1 MSRLSSNARQI
12 TYTIDRFRGVNE
24 NADVSKMKPGEATY
38 MRNYRITDAGALTVR
53 PGIKT
58 EQPPF
63 ENMSGA
69 IRGMWS
75 GRLGGVDSLVYLQGT
90 ELYIKE
96 QNGTHFLQG
105 ATIDGTGKAEV
116 VFFGGLLYIF
126 TGSELYY
133 VTSDLDSLEVVEG
146 YVPTVSIATAPDGAG
161 TLYESVNK
169 LTAKRKVRYSADG
182 TSTTYALPEEC
193 PAEIISVQVD
203 GLFTKE
209 YTTSKV
215 AGSERRQVTFET
227 APAAGAN
234 NIVIEYSAKRE
245 EIYKG
250 YSSGMMLTY
259 SKPGETG
266 NTVKA
271 VQRWTGDYWETLGKS
286 GYTANETTVTITTTT
301 TEAYPWRVI
310 YYTDAHNRSE
320 VTSMTAAEIYN
331 GTQDTRLFIYGDG
344 SNKVLYSGLDE
355 NGIGTASYF
364 PDLNEIEVGNTNSP
378 VTSLIRHKSR
388 LLVFKETEAYSVY
401 YSLMTLADSRV
412 TAAFY
417 VNAISRNV
425 GCSANCRATGAN
437 NKVYTACYGSLYE
450 WASTNTTGNITADD
464 RNSKVVSERVSA
476 TVKALTG
483 EKHLVYNGLTQELIC
498 FSGKVAVLYNFAADA
513 WYIYDSLVSG
523 INETISAAEIYNGT
537 VYFGT
542 TGGHLKRFDASSPVD
557 ETSTI
562 IKAIWSSAWL
572 DFGKPHY
579 QKYSPKLWLSGVSMS
594 ENEGGNFSVLV
605 STDKN
610 GNGSWTQLSF
620 DGNGG
625 EPTISRCIK
634 KVCKFAYYQLTLKT
648 EEAGV
653 HDLLTGAV
661 INASYTIPVK

>member
-1 MSRLSSNARQI
+1 
-12 TYTIDRFRGVNE
+12 
-24 NADVSKMKPGEATY
+24 
-38 MRNYRITDAGALTVR
+38 
-53 PGIKT
+53 
-58 EQPPF
+58 
-63 ENMSGA
+63 
-69 IRGMWS
+69 
-75 GRLGGVDSLVYLQGT
+75 
-90 ELYIKE
+90 
-96 QNGTHFLQG
+96 
-105 ATIDGTGKAEV
+105 
-116 VFFGGLLYIF
+116 
-126 TGSELYY
+126 
-133 VTSDLDSLEVVEG
+133 
-146 YVPTVSIATAPDGAG
+146 
-161 TLYESVNK
+161 
-169 LTAKRKVRYSADG
+169 
-182 TSTTYALPEEC
+182 
-193 PAEIISVQVD
+193 
-203 GLFTKE
+203 
-209 YTTSKV
+209 
-215 AGSERRQVTFET
+215 
-227 APAAGAN
+227 
-234 NIVIEYSAKRE
+234 
-245 EIYKG
+245 
-250 YSSGMMLTY
+250 
-259 SKPGETG
+259 
-266 NTVKA
+266 
-271 VQRWTGDYWETLGKS
+271 
-286 GYTANETTVTITTTT
+286 
-301 TEAYPWRVI
+301 
-310 YYTDAHNRSE
+310 
-320 VTSMTAAEIYN
+320 
-331 GTQDTRLFIYGDG
+331 
-344 SNKVLYSGLDE
+344 
-355 NGIGTASYF
+355 
-364 PDLNEIEVGNTNSP
+364 
-378 VTSLIRHKSR
+378 
-388 LLVFKETEAYSVY
+388 
-401 YSLMTLADSRV
+401 MTLADSRV

-464 RNSKVVSERVSA
+464 RNSKVVSDRVSA

-483 EKHLVYNGLTQELIC
+483 EKHLVFNGLTQELIC
-498 FSGKVAVLYNFAADA
+498 FSGKLAVLYNFAADA

-594 ENEGGNFSVLV
+594 EDEGGNFSVLV

-648 EEAGV
+648 EEAGD

>member
-38 MRNYRITDAGALTVR
+38 MRNYRITDAGALKVR

-63 ENMSGA
+63 QNMSGA

-90 ELYIKE
+90 ELYIKD
-96 QNGTHFLQG
+96 QGGTYLLEG
-105 ATIDGTGKAEV
+105 ATINGTGKAEV

-133 VTSDLDSLEVVEG
+133 VTSHLDALKAVEG

-182 TSTTYALPEEC
+182 TSKTYALPEEC
-193 PAEIISVQVD
+193 PAEIVSVQVD
-203 GLFTKE
+203 GLMTSE

-215 AGSERRQVTFET
+215 TGSERWQVVFET

-234 NIVIEYSAKRE
+234 NVVIEYKAQRE
-245 EIYKG
+245 AEYIG
-250 YSSGMMLTY
+250 YSTTLNYAQS
-259 SKPGETG
+259 GETG
-266 NTVKA
+266 NTVRF
-271 VQRWTGDYWETLGKS
+271 VQYYTGDYWATLGGE
-286 GYTANETTVTITTTT
+286 GYTATESTVTIKGTW
-301 TEAYPWRVI
+301 ESGIKWRVV
-310 YYTDAHNRSE
+310 YWTDAHNRSE

-331 GTQDTRLFIYGDG
+331 GAQDTRLFIYGDG

-401 YSLMTLADSRV
+401 YSLITLADSRV

-417 VNAISRNV
+417 VNAVSRNV
-425 GCSANCRATGAN
+425 GCSANCRAAGAN

-483 EKHLVYNGLTQELIC
+483 EKHLVFNGLTQELIC

-542 TGGHLKRFDASSPVD
+542 TDGHLKRFDASSPVD

-579 QKYSPKLWLSGVSMS
+579 QKYSPKLWLSGVLMS

-605 STDKN
+605 STDKI
-610 GNGSWTQLSF
+610 GNGAWTQLSF

-648 EEAGV
+648 EELGA

>member
-24 NADVSKMKPGEATY
+24 NADVSKMKHGEATY

-90 ELYIKE
+90 KLYIKD
-96 QNGTHFLQG
+96 QGGTHLLQG
-105 ATIDGTGKAEV
+105 ATINGTGKAEV

-133 VTSDLDSLEVVEG
+133 VTSHLDSLEVVEG

-161 TLYESVNK
+161 ILYESVNK

-209 YTTSKV
+209 YTTGKV
-215 AGSERRQVTFET
+215 TGSERRQVTFET

-250 YSSGMMLTY
+250 YSSGMKLTY

-425 GCSANCRATGAN
+425 GCSANCRAVGAN

-542 TGGHLKRFDASSPVD
+542 TDGHLKRFDASSPVD

-610 GNGSWTQLSF
+610 GNGAWTQLSF

>member
-24 NADVSKMKPGEATY
+24 NADVSKMKNGEATY
-38 MRNYRITDAGALTVR
+38 MRNYRVTDAGALEVR

-63 ENMSGA
+63 QNMSGA

-90 ELYIKE
+90 KLYIKT
-96 QNGTHFLQG
+96 QSGTYLLAG
-105 ATIDGTGKAEV
+105 ATINETGKAEI

-133 VTSDLDSLEVVEG
+133 VTSHLDALKVVEG

-161 TLYESVNK
+161 TLYEPVNK
-169 LTAKRKVRYSADG
+169 LTPKRKVRYSADG
-182 TSTTYALPEEC
+182 TSKTYALPEEC
-193 PAEIISVQVD
+193 PAEIVSVQID
-203 GLFTKE
+203 GLMTNE

-215 AGSERRQVTFET
+215 TGSERWQVTFET

-234 NIVIEYSAKRE
+234 NVVIEYKAQRE
-245 EIYKG
+245 AEYIG
-250 YSSGMMLTY
+250 YSTILDYAQS
-259 SKPGETG
+259 GETG
-266 NTVKA
+266 NTVRF
-271 VQRWTGDYWETLGKS
+271 VQYYAGDYWATLGGA
-286 GYTANETTVTITTTT
+286 GYTATESTVIIKG
-301 TEAYPWRVI
+301 AWASDVKWRVV
-310 YYTDAHNRSE
+310 YWTDAHNRSE

-331 GTQDTRLFIYGDG
+331 GAQDTRLFVYGDG

-401 YSLMTLADSRV
+401 YSLITLADSRV

-417 VNAISRNV
+417 VNAVSRNV

-476 TVKALTG
+476 IVKALTG
-483 EKHLVYNGLTQELIC
+483 EKHLVFNGLTQELIC

-562 IKAIWSSAWL
+562 IKAIWCSAWL

-579 QKYSPKLWLSGVSMS
+579 QKYSPKLWLCGVLMP
-594 ENEGGNFSVLV
+594 ENEGGNISVRV
-605 STDKN
+605 STDKI
-610 GNGSWTQLSF
+610 GNGAWTQLSF

-634 KVCKFAYYQLTLKT
+634 KVCKFAHYQLTLKT

>member
-24 NADVSKMKPGEATY
+24 NADVSKMKHGEATY
-38 MRNYRITDAGALTVR
+38 MRNYRITDAGALKVR

-90 ELYIKE
+90 KLYIKD
-96 QNGTHFLQG
+96 QSGTHLLQG
-105 ATIDGTGKAEV
+105 ATINGTGKAEV

-133 VTSDLDSLEVVEG
+133 VTSHLDSLEVVEG

-169 LTAKRKVRYSADG
+169 LTAKRRVRYSADG

-209 YTTSKV
+209 YTTGKV
-215 AGSERRQVTFET
+215 TGSERRQVTFET

-234 NIVIEYSAKRE
+234 NVVIEYKAQRE
-245 EIYKG
+245 AEYIG
-250 YSSGMMLTY
+250 YSTTLHYAQS
-259 SKPGETG
+259 GETG
-266 NTVKA
+266 NTVRF
-271 VQRWTGDYWETLGKS
+271 VQYYDGDYWATLGAE
-286 GYTANETTVTITTTT
+286 GYTATESTVTIKDTW
-301 TEAYPWRVI
+301 ASGIKWRVV
-310 YYTDAHNRSE
+310 YWTDAHNRSE

-401 YSLMTLADSRV
+401 YSLITLADSRV

-450 WASTNTTGNITADD
+450 WASTNTMGNITADD

-483 EKHLVYNGLTQELIC
+483 EKHLIYNGLTQELIC

-537 VYFGT
+537 LYFGT
-542 TGGHLKRFDASSPVD
+542 TDGHLKRFDASSPVD

-610 GNGSWTQLSF
+610 GNGAWTQLSF

-625 EPTISRCIK
+625 EPIISRCIK

-648 EEAGV
+648 EEAGA

>member
-1 MSRLSSNARQI
+1 M
-12 TYTIDRFRGVNE
+12 
-24 NADVSKMKPGEATY
+24 
-38 MRNYRITDAGALTVR
+38 
-53 PGIKT
+53 
-58 EQPPF
+58 
-63 ENMSGA
+63 
-69 IRGMWS
+69 
-75 GRLGGVDSLVYLQGT
+75 
-90 ELYIKE
+90 
-96 QNGTHFLQG
+96 
-105 ATIDGTGKAEV
+105 
-116 VFFGGLLYIF
+116 
-126 TGSELYY
+126 
-133 VTSDLDSLEVVEG
+133 
-146 YVPTVSIATAPDGAG
+146 
-161 TLYESVNK
+161 
-169 LTAKRKVRYSADG
+169 
-182 TSTTYALPEEC
+182 
-193 PAEIISVQVD
+193 
-203 GLFTKE
+203 
-209 YTTSKV
+209 
-215 AGSERRQVTFET
+215 
-227 APAAGAN
+227 
-234 NIVIEYSAKRE
+234 
-245 EIYKG
+245 
-250 YSSGMMLTY
+250 
-259 SKPGETG
+259 
-266 NTVKA
+266 
-271 VQRWTGDYWETLGKS
+271 
-286 GYTANETTVTITTTT
+286 
-301 TEAYPWRVI
+301 
-310 YYTDAHNRSE
+310 
-320 VTSMTAAEIYN
+320 
-331 GTQDTRLFIYGDG
+331 
-344 SNKVLYSGLDE
+344 
-355 NGIGTASYF
+355 
-364 PDLNEIEVGNTNSP
+364 
-378 VTSLIRHKSR
+378 
-388 LLVFKETEAYSVY
+388 FKETEAYSVY

-425 GCSANCRATGAN
+425 GCSANCRAVGAN

-542 TGGHLKRFDASSPVD
+542 TDGHLKRFDASSPVD

-579 QKYSPKLWLSGVSMS
+579 QKYSPKLWLRGVSMS

-605 STDKN
+605 STDKISN
-610 GNGSWTQLSF
+610 GAWTQLSF

>member
-24 NADVSKMKPGEATY
+24 NADVSKMKHGEATY

-90 ELYIKE
+90 KLYIKD
-96 QNGTHFLQG
+96 QGGTHLLQG
-105 ATIDGTGKAEV
+105 ATINGTGKAEV

-133 VTSDLDSLEVVEG
+133 VTSHLDSLEVVEG

-169 LTAKRKVRYSADG
+169 LTAKRRVRYSADG

-193 PAEIISVQVD
+193 PAEIISGQGD

-209 YTTSKV
+209 YTTGKV
-215 AGSERRQVTFET
+215 TGSERRQVTFET

-234 NIVIEYSAKRE
+234 NVVIEYKAQRE
-245 EIYKG
+245 AEYIG
-250 YSSGMMLTY
+250 YSTTLNYAQS
-259 SKPGETG
+259 GETG
-266 NTVKA
+266 NTVRF
-271 VQRWTGDYWETLGKS
+271 VQYYADDYWATLGGE
-286 GYTANETTVTITTTT
+286 GYTATESTVTIKGTW
-301 TEAYPWRVI
+301 ESGIKWRVV
-310 YYTDAHNRSE
+310 YWTDAHNRSE

-388 LLVFKETEAYSVY
+388 LFVFKEAEAYSVY
-401 YSLMTLADSRV
+401 YSLITLADSRV

-542 TGGHLKRFDASSPVD
+542 TDGHLKRFDASSPVD

-605 STDKN
+605 STDKI
-610 GNGSWTQLSF
+610 GNGAWTQLSF

>member
-24 NADVSKMKPGEATY
+24 NADVSKMKHGEATY

-75 GRLGGVDSLVYLQGT
+75 GSLGGVDSLVYLQGT
-90 ELYIKE
+90 KLYIKD
-96 QNGTHFLQG
+96 QGGTHLLQG
-105 ATIDGTGKAEV
+105 ATINGTGKAEV

-133 VTSDLDSLEVVEG
+133 VTSHLDSLEVVEG

-182 TSTTYALPEEC
+182 TSKTYALPEEC

-209 YTTSKV
+209 YTTGKV
-215 AGSERRQVTFET
+215 TGSERRQVTFET

-234 NIVIEYSAKRE
+234 NVVIEYKAQRE
-245 EIYKG
+245 AEYIG
-250 YSSGMMLTY
+250 YSTTLNYAQS
-259 SKPGETG
+259 GETG
-266 NTVKA
+266 NTVRF
-271 VQRWTGDYWETLGKS
+271 VQYYADDYWATLGS
-286 GYTANETTVTITTTT
+286 EGYTATESTVIIKGTWASGIK
-301 TEAYPWRVI
+301 WRVV
-310 YYTDAHNRSE
+310 YWTDAHNRSE

-364 PDLNEIEVGNTNSP
+364 PDLNEIEVGNTNST

-425 GCSANCRATGAN
+425 GCSANCRAAGAN

-498 FSGKVAVLYNFAADA
+498 FSGKLAVLYNFAADA

-542 TGGHLKRFDASSPVD
+542 TDGHLKRFDASSPVD

-605 STDKN
+605 STDKI
-610 GNGSWTQLSF
+610 GNGAWTQLSF

>member
-12 TYTIDRFRGVNE
+12 TYTIERFRGVNE

-38 MRNYRITDAGALTVR
+38 MRNYRVTDAGALKVR

-75 GRLGGVDSLVYLQGT
+75 GRLGGVESLVYLQGT
-90 ELYIKE
+90 DLYIKN
-96 QNGTHFLQG
+96 QGGTYLLQG
-105 ATIDGTGKAEV
+105 ATIDSAGKASV
-116 VFFGGLLYIF
+116 VFFGGLLHIF

-133 VTSDLDSLEVVEG
+133 ATSDLSSLEVVEG

-161 TLYESVNK
+161 TLYEPVNK

-182 TSTTYALPEEC
+182 TSKTYALPEEC

-203 GLFTKE
+203 GLMTST
-209 YTTSKV
+209 YTTDKV
-215 AGSERRQVTFET
+215 AGSERQQVTLEA

-234 NIVIEYSAKRE
+234 NVVIEYKAQRE
-245 EIYKG
+245 AEYIG
-250 YSSGMMLTY
+250 YSTILNYAQS
-259 SKPGETG
+259 GETG
-266 NTVKA
+266 NTVRF
-271 VQRWTGDYWETLGKS
+271 VQYYAGDYWATLGAA
-286 GYTANETTVTITTTT
+286 GYTATESTVTIKGTW
-301 TEAYPWRVI
+301 ASGIKWRVV
-310 YYTDAHNRSE
+310 YWTDAHNRSE

-355 NGIGTASYF
+355 NGIGTAFYF
-364 PDLNEIEVGNTNSP
+364 PDLNEIKVGSANSP

-401 YSLMTLADSRV
+401 YSLTTLADGRV
-412 TAAFY
+412 TAAFF
-417 VNAISRNV
+417 VNAVSRNV
-425 GCSANCRATGAN
+425 GCSANCGAVGAN

-483 EKHLVYNGLTQELIC
+483 EKHLVFNGLTQELIC
-498 FSGKVAVLYNFAADA
+498 FSGKVAVLYNFTADA

-523 INETISAAEIYNGT
+523 INETISAAKIYNGT

-542 TGGHLKRFDASSPVD
+542 TGGHLKRFDADSSVD

-605 STDKN
+605 STDKS
-610 GNGSWTQLSF
+610 GNGAWTQLSF

-625 EPTISRCIK
+625 EPAISRCIK
-634 KVCKFAYYQLTLKT
+634 KVCKFSYYQLALKT
-648 EEAGV
+648 EEAGI
-653 HDLLTGAV
+653 HDLITGAV

>member
-24 NADVSKMKPGEATY
+24 NADVSKMKHGEATY

-75 GRLGGVDSLVYLQGT
+75 GSLGGVDSLVYLQGT
-90 ELYIKE
+90 KLYIKD
-96 QNGTHFLQG
+96 QGGTHLLQG
-105 ATIDGTGKAEV
+105 ATINGTGKAEV

-133 VTSDLDSLEVVEG
+133 VTSHLDSLEVVEG

-182 TSTTYALPEEC
+182 TSKTYALPEEC

-209 YTTSKV
+209 YTTGKV
-215 AGSERRQVTFET
+215 TGSERRQVTFET

-234 NIVIEYSAKRE
+234 NVVIEYKAQRE
-245 EIYKG
+245 AEYIG
-250 YSSGMMLTY
+250 YSTTLNYAQS
-259 SKPGETG
+259 GETG
-266 NTVKA
+266 NTVRF
-271 VQRWTGDYWETLGKS
+271 VQYYADDYWATLGS
-286 GYTANETTVTITTTT
+286 EGYTATESTVIIKGTWASGIK
-301 TEAYPWRVI
+301 WRVV
-310 YYTDAHNRSE
+310 YWTDAHNRSE

-364 PDLNEIEVGNTNSP
+364 PDLNEIEVGNTNST

-401 YSLMTLADSRV
+401 YSLITLADSRV

-425 GCSANCRATGAN
+425 GCSANCRAAGAN

-498 FSGKVAVLYNFAADA
+498 FSGKLAVLYNFAADA

-542 TGGHLKRFDASSPVD
+542 TDGHLKRFDASSPVD

-605 STDKN
+605 STDKI
-610 GNGSWTQLSF
+610 GNGAWTQLSF

>member
-24 NADVSKMKPGEATY
+24 NADVSKMKHGEATY

-90 ELYIKE
+90 KLYIKD
-96 QNGTHFLQG
+96 QSGTHLLQG
-105 ATIDGTGKAEV
+105 ATINGTGKAEAI
-116 VFFGGLLYIF
+116 FFGGLLYIF

-133 VTSDLDSLEVVEG
+133 VTSHLDSLEVVEG

-161 TLYESVNK
+161 TLYEAVNK

-209 YTTSKV
+209 YTTGKV
-215 AGSERRQVTFET
+215 TGSERRQVTFKT

-234 NIVIEYSAKRE
+234 NVVIEYKAQRE
-245 EIYKG
+245 AEYIG
-250 YSSGMMLTY
+250 YSTILHYAQS
-259 SKPGETG
+259 GETG
-266 NTVKA
+266 NTVRF
-271 VQRWTGDYWETLGKS
+271 VQYYDGDDWATLGGE
-286 GYTANETTVTITTTT
+286 GYTATESTVTIKGPW
-301 TEAYPWRVI
+301 ADGIKWRVV
-310 YYTDAHNRSE
+310 YWTDAHNRSE

-464 RNSKVVSERVSA
+464 RNSKVVSERVST

-523 INETISAAEIYNGT
+523 INETISAAGIYNGT

-542 TGGHLKRFDASSPVD
+542 TDGHLKRFDASSPVD

-579 QKYSPKLWLSGVSMS
+579 QKYSPKLWLGGVSMS

-610 GNGSWTQLSF
+610 GNGAWTQLSF

-653 HDLLTGAV
+653 HDLITGAV

>member
-24 NADVSKMKPGEATY
+24 NADVSKMKHGEATY

-90 ELYIKE
+90 KLYIKD
-96 QNGTHFLQG
+96 QGGTHLLQG
-105 ATIDGTGKAEV
+105 ATINGTGKAEV

-133 VTSDLDSLEVVEG
+133 VTSHLDSLEVVEG

-209 YTTSKV
+209 YTTGKV
-215 AGSERRQVTFET
+215 TGSERRQVTFET

-234 NIVIEYSAKRE
+234 NVVIEYKAQRE
-245 EIYKG
+245 AEYIG
-250 YSSGMMLTY
+250 YSTTLNYAQS
-259 SKPGETG
+259 GETG
-266 NTVKA
+266 NTVRF
-271 VQRWTGDYWETLGKS
+271 VQYYADDYWATLGVE
-286 GYTANETTVTITTTT
+286 GYTATESTVTIKGTW
-301 TEAYPWRVI
+301 ESGIKWRVV
-310 YYTDAHNRSE
+310 YWTDAHNRSE

-388 LLVFKETEAYSVY
+388 LFVFKEAEAYSVY
-401 YSLMTLADSRV
+401 YSLITLADSRV

-542 TGGHLKRFDASSPVD
+542 TDGHLKRFDASSPVD

-605 STDKN
+605 STDKI
-610 GNGSWTQLSF
+610 GNGAWTQLSF